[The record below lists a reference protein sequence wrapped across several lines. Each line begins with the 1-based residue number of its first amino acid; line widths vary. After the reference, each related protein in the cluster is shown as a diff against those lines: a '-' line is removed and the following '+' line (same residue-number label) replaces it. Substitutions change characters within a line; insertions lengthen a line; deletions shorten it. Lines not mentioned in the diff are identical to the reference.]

1 MANLTFADYISETLG
16 FMNENRDKSSANRK
30 IREDD
35 VKTAINRGRHRM
47 LRKVGAG
54 LYRNTTAMNAEAGDL
69 TPPAD
74 FFNEGIVHYTPTSS
88 QKPRVLPV
96 VTAKY
101 MDQNTPNWRDET
113 GEPSKIV
120 TDLLTTGLVARLY
133 PQPTATVTN
142 GLDWYY
148 SALLDDLVDDADTCP
163 IMNLFPEFQMTT
175 LQAGALR
182 ILYLLEGGQADEQ
195 FVKWDQIFEKDIDEL
210 RGMISRLFVSPTQLQ
225 GRN

>member
-1 MANLTFADYISETLG
+1 MANLTFTDYISEKLG
-16 FMNENRDKSSANRK
+16 FMNENRDKPSANRK

-54 LYRNTTAMNAEAGDL
+54 LYRNTTTVDAEAGDL

-74 FFNEGIVHYTPTSS
+74 FFNEGIVHYTPTGTGA
-88 QKPRVLPV
+88 KPRVLPV

-101 MDQNTPNWRDET
+101 MDQNVPHWRDET

-133 PQPTATVTN
+133 PQPNATV
-142 GLDWYY
+142 
-148 SALLDDLVDDADTCP
+148 
-163 IMNLFPEFQMTT
+163 
-175 LQAGALR
+175 
-182 ILYLLEGGQADEQ
+182 
-195 FVKWDQIFEKDIDEL
+195 
-210 RGMISRLFVSPTQLQ
+210 
-225 GRN
+225 